1 MKNYIVITLM
11 GLFFTGLVLSS
22 CKKSVD
28 GSIQDAS
35 TRRSFTPTNLS
46 VKVSTDTAS
55 FSWTAPLF
63 SINNMTYS
71 VDIATD
77 SLFSDIVYTV
87 KSDTTSAYATDS
99 VLLLNTPYYYRV
111 RVNAYTIL
119 APSNYLVA
127 TNGLHLPSTFK
138 LLGLQYLKVI
148 RESEITTTSVLLHWY
163 LNKDTKEVTHV
174 VLTPSDGSS
183 PINVPVVGDE
193 ITHGQKNI
201 TGLEAGKKYTL
212 QLFAG
217 KRSMGFTT
225 VSTPKVATITTTITA
240 GVDSLSA
247 AIATAADGDIIGL
260 NPGTYT
266 LTSITPILQKTITLR
281 SVSNNP
287 SDTRILSRE
296 FDLVGDG
303 AGITLIGVDVSGN
316 YTGSSF
322 GTTFLQLYGSQA
334 ATNVPATFTNVKIDN
349 CIIHD
354 YTRCVIRGNYGTN
367 ANDFKI
373 GNVTINNSQVYHVDQ
388 VSATGYY
395 QFVLDKVQFNALSFT
410 RSTFYGLGNGM
421 ISMSTQLAAPTTIP
435 SINIDYCTFNNI
447 GGSTKYLLLDAKA
460 NLVNYNLS
468 NSILANTPIS
478 GSLNNAAFRS
488 TGAGNILTFAHN
500 NYFKFSASVG
510 GFDLVLTELL
520 QSNNYTSDLGWVP
533 STTNFSLS
541 TLPSTSSVLTAS
553 SNNGTIGDPRWA
565 Y

>member
-1 MKNYIVITLM
+1 MKNYIVITLV
-11 GLFFTGLVLSS
+11 GIFLGSLVISS

-55 FSWTAPLF
+55 FSWNAPLF
-63 SINNMTYS
+63 SINNMTYT

-77 SLFSDIVYTV
+77 SLFSDIVLSV
-87 KSDTTSAYATDS
+87 KSDTTNALATDS
-99 VLLLNTPYYYRV
+99 VLLLNTPYYSRV

-127 TNGLHLPSTFK
+127 TNGLNAPSTFR

-148 RESEITTTSVLLHWY
+148 RESEITASSVLVHWY
-163 LNKDTKEVTHV
+163 LNRDTKNVTNIT
-174 VLTPSDGSS
+174 LTPSEGGSLV
-183 PINVPVVGDE
+183 NVPVVGNE
-193 ITHGQKNI
+193 VINGEKNI

-217 KRSMGFTT
+217 KKSMGFTT
-225 VSTPKVATITTTITA
+225 VSTPKVATFAKTITA

-247 AIATAADGDIIGL
+247 AIAAAADGDVIGL

-266 LTSITPILQKTITLR
+266 LTSITQILQKTITIR

-303 AGITLIGVDVSGN
+303 AGISLMGVEVSGK
-316 YTGSSF
+316 YSGTSF
-322 GTTFLQLYGSQA
+322 GVTFLQLFGSP
-334 ATNVPATFTNVKIDN
+334 TSNSLPANFTNIKIDN

-354 YTRCVIRGNYGTN
+354 YSRSVIRGNYGTN

-373 GNVTINNSQVYHVDQ
+373 GNITINNSQIYSIDQ
-388 VSATGYY
+388 LSSTGYY
-395 QFVLDKVQFNALSFT
+395 QFLLDKVQFNALSFT

-447 GGSTKYLLLDAKA
+447 GGSTKYLLLDAKT

-468 NSILANTPIS
+468 NSILANTPIT

-488 TGAGNILTFAHN
+488 TGAGNVLTFAHN
-500 NYFKFSASVG
+500 NYFKFAATVG
-510 GFDLVLTELL
+510 GFDLVLTGLL
-520 QSNNYTSDLGWVP
+520 QSNNYTTDLGWLP
-533 STTNFSLS
+533 STTNFTLS
-541 TLPSTSSVLTAS
+541 TQPSNSPVFTAS